1 MAEYIKVVLK
11 IIKCMVMEHTHGLTE
26 GNILVHMKMTKNK
39 DMDYIIG
46 QMEDIMMDNGG
57 MESVVDMEK

>member
-1 MAEYIKVVLK
+1 
-11 IIKCMVMEHTHGLTE
+11 MEHTHGLTE

-57 MESVVDMEK
+57 MESVVDMEKQYILMD